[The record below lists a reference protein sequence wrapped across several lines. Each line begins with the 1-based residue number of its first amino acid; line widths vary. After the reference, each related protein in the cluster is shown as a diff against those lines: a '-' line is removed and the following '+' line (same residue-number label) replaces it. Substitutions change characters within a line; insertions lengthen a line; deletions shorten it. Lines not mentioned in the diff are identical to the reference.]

1 MNKKQQIVDLVRA
14 QPGISSQD
22 ISKTLGITRV
32 ELSAHTSYL
41 RDVKNQIYNQGKNG
55 RSFLWYPV
63 TAETEDQIPF
73 IHEARAILKDLQQ
86 TPVAH
91 RERRLA
97 KLLSEREA
105 SREKHIL

>member
-1 MNKKQQIVDLVRA
+1 LSIWSERNRGFPVKIFLKRW
-14 QPGISSQD
+14 
-22 ISKTLGITRV
+22 
-32 ELSAHTSYL
+32 ELLELNSARIRL
-41 RDVKNQIYNQGKNG
+41 ICDVKNQIYNQGKNG